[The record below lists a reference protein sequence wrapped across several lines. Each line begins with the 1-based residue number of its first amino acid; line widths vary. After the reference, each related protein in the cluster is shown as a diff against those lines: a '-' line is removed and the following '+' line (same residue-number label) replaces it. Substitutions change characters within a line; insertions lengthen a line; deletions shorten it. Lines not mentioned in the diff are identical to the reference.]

1 MTQRTSQGCT
11 VLPVRVLPTG
21 LDGVVRAIPLP
32 PRTLVAEVIPVTTT
46 PAPGPAAR
54 SVAASGRA
62 AVGRRGED
70 IATRYLDDRGWRVL
84 DRNWRPGAGLRGEL
98 DLVAL
103 EPVSGR
109 APALVVVEVKTRTT
123 LSAGPPAASVSA
135 GKLARLRV
143 LAAAWAA
150 RHPVPHGGL
159 RLDVVSVLLHP
170 DRPADLRHHRGVGA
184 S

>member
-1 MTQRTSQGCT
+1 MA
-11 VLPVRVLPTG
+11 TG
-21 LDGVVRAIPLP
+21 DLEG
-32 PRTLVAEVIPVTTT
+32 
-46 PAPGPAAR
+46 
-54 SVAASGRA
+54 
-62 AVGRRGED
+62 
-70 IATRYLDDRGWRVL
+70 RGWGVL
-84 DRNWRPGAGLRGEL
+84 DRIGRPGAGRRGEL

-103 EPVSGR
+103 EPVYGR

-184 S
+184 L

>member
-1 MTQRTSQGCT
+1 M
-11 VLPVRVLPTG
+11 
-21 LDGVVRAIPLP
+21 
-32 PRTLVAEVIPVTTT
+32 TTT
-46 PAPGPAAR
+46 PAAAPGPH
-54 SVAASGRA
+54 AASERP

-70 IATRYLDDRGWRVL
+70 IVARYLDDRGWRVL

-103 EPVSGR
+103 APAAGR
-109 APALVVVEVKTRTT
+109 APTLVVVEVKTRTT
-123 LSAGPPAASVSA
+123 LRAGPPAACVGA
-135 GKLARLRV
+135 GKLARLRI

-150 RHPVPHGGL
+150 RHPVAHGGL

-170 DRPADLRHHRGVGA
+170 DRPADLRHHRGVSA

>member
-1 MTQRTSQGCT
+1 MPQGRT
-11 VLPVRVLPTG
+11 VLPVRALSTG
-21 LDGVVRAIPLP
+21 LDGVVRATRP
-32 PRTLVAEVIPVTTT
+32 PQRTLVAEVIPVTTT
-46 PAPGPAAR
+46 PAAGPAPR
-54 SVAASGRA
+54 SVAASDRA

-70 IATRYLDDRGWRVL
+70 IAARYLDDQGWQVL
-84 DRNWRPGAGLRGEL
+84 DRNWRPDHGLRGEL

-103 EPVSGR
+103 EPVPGR

-123 LSAGPPAASVSA
+123 LGAGPPAASVGA
-135 GKLARLRV
+135 DKLARLRV